1 MNPFT
6 AVLRKYVFVDSPS
19 PIIKQLPTAVV
30 FLAALLLVLAVPDL
44 SFTSIGATIAAIAGI
59 TLATA
64 LAIIF
69 GLKPSLA
76 HLALVIP
83 FIDLFAIGLLRMGT
97 GGTTSLFGGLIIL
110 PVIWI
115 ASQPLRR
122 YILFAALG
130 TSLALTL
137 PFTLGGMVPQNSSD
151 WLRGFITPIIYA
163 VAAAIVNE
171 MSRQAAGRVAAIHE
185 LVDERDVMLRGAVD
199 YAERLSE
206 NEDRLRAADRLTRSV
221 LDAVT
226 EQSVIGSD
234 VTGLIDVWNPGAE
247 KMLGLKASQTQGRRY
262 VHEFHVETELLGRSR
277 ELNYPPG
284 ETVLNPGFSA
294 LVESARL
301 GKAEVRQWTYV
312 RADGTTLTV
321 ELAVTRRVDDQ
332 GATVGYIFVA
342 TDVTQAL
349 EVSRLKDEFV
359 GLISHELRTPL
370 SSIIGYLELLRDE
383 DEDPLTPAQLQY
395 LGVAERN
402 AHRLL
407 HLVGDLLFAAQVE
420 AGSFRLDE
428 MEVELVEILDAS
440 LATARPIADNA
451 GVVLVRDFSHADA
464 VSVTGDPVRLGQ
476 AIDNLV
482 SNAVKFTPR
491 GGTVTLSLELEG
503 NSVVLSVRD
512 TGLGIAAS
520 ELDQL
525 FSRFFRATTA
535 TANAVPGVGL
545 GLTITK
551 AIVTAHH
558 GQMGVESEEGVGTC
572 FRVIL
577 PLASVPAQPQLS

>member
-1 MNPFT
+1 VNPVSS
-6 AVLRKYVFVDSPS
+6 VLRRFVFIDNPS
-19 PIIKQLPTAVV
+19 PIVKQLPTAVV
-30 FLAALLLVLAVPDL
+30 FVAAVLLVGVVPDIP
-44 SFTSIGATIAAIAGI
+44 FTSIEATIAALACMI
-59 TLATA
+59 LATV
-64 LAIIF
+64 LAVVF
-69 GLKPSLA
+69 GVKPSLA
-76 HLALVIP
+76 QLALIVP
-83 FIDLFAIGLLRMGT
+83 CIDLLAIGLLRMGT

-115 ASQPLRR
+115 ANKPERR
-122 YILFAALG
+122 YIFFAGAG
-130 TSLALTL
+130 ASLALTL
-137 PFTLGGMVPQNSSD
+137 PYTLGGVVPQNSSD

-171 MSRQAAGRVAAIHE
+171 MSRQGIERVAAIHE

-370 SSIIGYLELLRDE
+370 SSILGYLELMRD
-383 DEDPLTPAQLQY
+383 DEENPLSDEQVQY

-407 HLVGDLLFAAQVE
+407 RLVGDLLFTAQV
-420 AGSFRLDE
+420 GSSTFSLDTSLI
-428 MEVELVEILDAS
+428 EV
-440 LATARPIADNA
+440 RPIVNASVESATPNADTA
-451 GVVLVRDFSHADA
+451 GVSLSSDMPKKPILVLGDA
-464 VSVTGDPVRLGQ
+464 QRLGQ
-476 AIDNLV
+476 AVDNLI
-482 SNAVKFTPR
+482 SNAIKFTPR
-491 GGTVTLSLELEG
+491 GGSVNVEVTIEG
-503 NSVVLSVRD
+503 KSVVIKVTD
-512 TGLGIAAS
+512 TGMGIPED

-525 FSRFFRATTA
+525 FARFFRASTA
-535 TANAVPGVGL
+535 TRAAVPGVGL
-545 GLTITK
+545 GLSITK
-551 AIVTAHH
+551 AIIVAHH
-558 GQMGVESEEGVGTC
+558 GELDVQSVVGKGTS
-572 FRVIL
+572 FIIRL
-577 PLASVPAQPQLS
+577 PLNTAAPVSA

>member
-1 MNPFT
+1 MNPVSTIF
-6 AVLRKYVFVDSPS
+6 RKFVFVDSPS
-19 PIIKQLPTAVV
+19 PVVKQLPTVSVFVAAV
-30 FLAALLLVLAVPDL
+30 LLVLAVPDL
-44 SFTSIGATIAAIAGI
+44 IFTDPPAAIAGAAGMALG
-59 TLATA
+59 TG
-64 LAIIF
+64 LAILF
-69 GLKPSLA
+69 LKPSLA
-76 HLALVIP
+76 HLALIIP

-97 GGTTSLFGGLIIL
+97 GGATSLFGGLMIL

-115 ASQPLRR
+115 ANQPARR
-122 YILFAALG
+122 YIIFAAIG
-130 TSLALTL
+130 ASLALTL
-137 PFTLGGMVPQNSSD
+137 PYTLGGVVPQNSTD
-151 WLRGFITPIIYA
+151 WLRGFITPTVYA
-163 VAAAIVNE
+163 IAAAIINE
-171 MSRQAAGRVAAIHE
+171 MSRQAAGRVQAIHE
-185 LVDERDVMLRGAVD
+185 LAEERDVMLRGAVD

-247 KMLGLKASQTQGRRY
+247 KMLGLKPAQTQGRRY

-321 ELAVTRRVDDQ
+321 ELAVTRRVDEQ
-332 GATVGYIFVA
+332 GSTVGYIFVA

-370 SSIIGYLELLRDE
+370 SSILGYLELMRD
-383 DEDPLTPAQLQY
+383 DEENPLSDEQVQY

-407 HLVGDLLFAAQVE
+407 RLVGDLLFTAQV
-420 AGSFRLDE
+420 GSSTFSLDTS
-428 MEVELVEILDAS
+428 LIEI
-440 LATARPIADNA
+440 RPIITSSVESATPNADTA
-451 GVVLVRDFSHADA
+451 GVALSAKMPKTPVLVLGDA
-464 VSVTGDPVRLGQ
+464 QRLGQ
-476 AIDNLV
+476 AIDNLI
-482 SNAVKFTPR
+482 SNAIKFTPR
-491 GGTVTLSLELEG
+491 GGKVAVDVVVEG
-503 NSVVLSVRD
+503 NQAVITVAD
-512 TGLGIAAS
+512 TGMGIPED

-525 FSRFFRATTA
+525 FARFFRASTA
-535 TANAVPGVGL
+535 TRAAVPGVGL
-545 GLTITK
+545 GLSITK
-551 AIVTAHH
+551 AIIVAHH
-558 GQMGVESEEGVGTC
+558 GELDVKSTVGKGTSFIVRLPMNESIPV
-572 FRVIL
+572 
-577 PLASVPAQPQLS
+577 